1 MSAKPVPQKRKV
13 GRPRTGITKN
23 KPSITMDKRVEK
35 MSRKAALLEGR
46 SFSAWVE
53 TACREKL
60 EQVIRENQAVISGK
74 VGA

>member
-35 MSRKAALLEGR
+35 MSRKAALLEGL

-53 TACREKL
+53 RACREGLAK
-60 EQVIRENQAVISGK
+60 ITGK
-74 VGA
+74 AEA